1 MQSPHAFFIQLQAI
15 MKFYTVLLLCFL
27 FNFTQQLS
35 PQDHCACAL
44 TNKDK
49 AFPHDTLNS
58 VNDDASKCNQDVTP
72 QKSLEI
78 ERLLLGLEHRLPQL
92 LEDVSILEK
101 EDDGDLYGVV
111 SLQVIENEL
120 KEIKDHVDRLK
131 RTTQGHQHLSTD
143 STKQLT
149 NLRAELQ
156 DLEMYDTFQVEKKR
170 QDNQRLKRALNECKG
185 EHELDTQP
193 TPPPHGLCPHGR
205 FMNITGPEVFSAG
218 EYPGSFKYGAWGRDP
233 KPEAGKERWYWRVML
248 TSNNRYANYVRF
260 YSSLSTLV
268 VGVGMP
274 DNVQI
279 HVANPTTNTVQGPNV
294 VLYEKALYYN
304 CYNKDDVCRFN
315 LTSKT
320 VSTLELPKGTRY
332 NSKGNFC
339 HLEEC
344 YPYTDIDLAT
354 DESGVWVIYSTAE
367 NFGNLVL
374 SKVEEGEPPTLGQTW
389 HTSLFKQAV
398 TNTFMACGILYGTR
412 YVDKDTEEIFYSYD
426 TSTGVE
432 KFDIGIFMTKMAPN
446 IYFLNYS
453 PIDRMLYVYSE
464 GNMVSYKVL
473 FE

>member
-1 MQSPHAFFIQLQAI
+1 
-15 MKFYTVLLLCFL
+15 MKFYTVLLLCSL
-27 FNFTQQLS
+27 FNFTQQS
-35 PQDHCACAL
+35 QQNRCSCAL
-44 TNKDK
+44 TNKEK
-49 AFPHDTLNS
+49 AFPHDTLSS
-58 VNDDASKCNQDVTP
+58 VNDDVSQCNHDVTP
-72 QKSLEI
+72 QKAQEI

-92 LEDVSILEK
+92 LEDVLILEK

-120 KEIKDHVDRLK
+120 KEIKEYVDRLK
-131 RTTQGHQHLSTD
+131 RTTQGYQHLSTD
-143 STKQLT
+143 SAKQLT

-156 DLEMYDTFQVEKKR
+156 DLELYDTFQVEKKR
-170 QDNQRLKRALNECKG
+170 QDNQRLKRALHECKG
-185 EHELDTQP
+185 EHELNTQP

-205 FMNITGPEVFSAG
+205 FVNITGPEVYSAG
-218 EYPGSFKYGAWGRDP
+218 EYPGSYKYGAWGRDP
-233 KPEAGKERWYWRVML
+233 KPEAGKESWYWRVMM

-268 VGVGMP
+268 VGVGIP
-274 DNVQI
+274 DNILI
-279 HVANPTTNTVQGPNV
+279 HVANPTTNTIQGPNV
-294 VLYEKALYYN
+294 VLYEKVLYYN

-320 VSTLELPKGTRY
+320 VSTLELPKGTRF

-344 YPYTDIDLAT
+344 YPYTDFDFAT
-354 DESGVWVIYSTAE
+354 DESGVWVIYTTTQ

-374 SKVEEGEPPTLGQTW
+374 SKVDEGDPPTLSKTW
-389 HTSLFKQAV
+389 HTSVFKQAV

-412 YVDKDTEEIFYSYD
+412 YVDKDMEEIFYSFD
-426 TSTGVE
+426 TSTGEE
-432 KFDIGIFMTKMAPN
+432 KFNIGIFINKMAPN

-453 PIDRMLYVYSE
+453 PIDQMLYVYTE